1 MSASAS
7 SEQKQEIY
15 DEGTPH
21 SADSFK
27 ISDPVAATSDFFIG
41 GALVVEEGSRGTVIC
56 HGERPDGSIGVS
68 VHFHARN
75 DGNDANVL
83 CKPHQVQVVEK
94 PAQAQPLRMF
104 ATSLQDHLG
113 HAWENIESSA
123 MHSVS
128 QGTWAGASFLSAIA
142 ASCRHRLCPPSISV
156 LEREIDGVGT
166 RSSRSAFSKD
176 ARNRATVSGRT
187 VMGKPGSGL
196 RRRKTSDIRP
206 DDGDDLFDTSGSDD
220 NDDTPSETS
229 QQPRW
234 HMFIVIL
241 VLLNLSFGLAHLQRR
256 ARRARLVVV
265 KSLTDVSFSDHIS
278 SHPDGTFVNFYF
290 PSCKPCAKLAPEF
303 EEAARQV
310 SKTSGIPLVT
320 VNADDAPSVL
330 KQFSVNMFPSLLWF
344 RQGKLVRAADASVRD
359 SASIIEFVE
368 ESLQPAVIV
377 FGAHD
382 ELDEAVPQ
390 LRSVMS
396 RGKTSPVV
404 VGFGRDPAVFEV
416 MEEMAEK
423 FRGLTAFIFVK
434 KAQEGDPFMRLYFQD
449 AETDKEYN
457 AGLKVE
463 DVQAW
468 LEPFMSDGVIKL

>member
-7 SEQKQEIY
+7 SDQKQESH

-27 ISDPVAATSDFFIG
+27 IGDPVAATSEFFIG

-68 VHFHARN
+68 VHFHARK
-75 DGNDANVL
+75 DGSNANVL
-83 CKPHQVQVVEK
+83 CKPHQVRVVEK
-94 PAQAQPLRMF
+94 PVQAHPMRMM
-104 ATSLQDHLG
+104 ATSLQDHLER
-113 HAWENIESSA
+113 AWESIESSA

-156 LEREIDGVGT
+156 LEREIDGS
-166 RSSRSAFSKD
+166 RSSRNAFSKD
-176 ARNRATVSGRT
+176 ARNRATVSGR
-187 VMGKPGSGL
+187 MGIGKPGSAL
-196 RRRKTSDIRP
+196 RRRKTSSISQ
-206 DDGDDLFDTSGSDD
+206 DDGDDLFDTSGSDE
-220 NDDTPSETS
+220 DTPRETS

-234 HMFIVIL
+234 HMFIIIL
-241 VLLNLSFGLAHLQRR
+241 VLLNLSLGLAHLQRR
-256 ARRARLVVV
+256 ARRAKLVVV
-265 KSLTDVSFSDHIS
+265 KHLTDESFSGHIA

-303 EEAARQV
+303 QEAARQL
-310 SKTSGIPLVT
+310 SKTNDIPLVT

-330 KQFSVNMFPSLLWF
+330 KQYSVNMFPSLLWF
-344 RQGKLVRAADASVRD
+344 RHGKLVRAADASVRD
-359 SASIIEFVE
+359 SASIVEFVE
-368 ESLQPAVIV
+368 ESQQPAVIV
-377 FGAHD
+377 FEAHD

-404 VGFGRDPAVFEV
+404 VGFGRDPAVLEV
-416 MEEMAEK
+416 MEEMGEK

-434 KAQEGDPFMRLYFQD
+434 KAQEGDPFIRLYLQD
-449 AETDKEYN
+449 DKADKEYN

-463 DVQAW
+463 DVQTW